1 MKAINKIWKGVVK
14 TGVCTLPKLY
24 GGVSFPYEVQPEFKK
39 HLKLAAEYD
48 LHYDYLC
55 RYNRSNVVVQ
65 VEKYCA
71 HHGFSTDSD
80 FCHYLKVQK
89 AELKKR
95 EHHLTDNI
103 LENAYMVFKPKT
115 GLSEFAS
122 IAHDK
127 YASKV
132 VDRLSS
138 HPGVCPSW
146 EDRPNTAVKRK
157 GDYIDD
163 ELERRCHDMW
173 KMTLLEQSAQVFYLR
188 CWYDLS
194 DSLSVRTEED
204 G

>member
-24 GGVSFPYEVQPEFKK
+24 GGVFFPYKVEPEFKK

-48 LHYDYLC
+48 LHYDYLG

-80 FCHYLKVQK
+80 FCHFLKVQK

-95 EHHLTDNI
+95 EHHLTDSI

-138 HPGVCPSW
+138 HPGVCPS
-146 EDRPNTAVKRK
+146 
-157 GDYIDD
+157 
-163 ELERRCHDMW
+163 
-173 KMTLLEQSAQVFYLR
+173 
-188 CWYDLS
+188 
-194 DSLSVRTEED
+194 
-204 G
+204 